1 MGLYGNIFLEN
12 NNKFLNEDLESLL
25 IKGIIEFGLDE
36 FDDENEVLEEGANI
50 EYAKI
55 FMSYKKE
62 FNSLMR
68 ESKKALKNKEYK
80 LATDKVQ
87 DASDVLT
94 KMKKEIKKI
103 PSDTSSAIVGTIFS
117 ILESIAGVILLD
129 IAYKAGIKF
138 ASSTANNI
146 LYSGGNVITSGFA
159 STLIAS
165 LSGFGI
171 GANIGKKIVAGF
183 ITITNTYKD
192 FKNNKV
198 NNADA
203 LNIYR
208 QKIISN
214 IDFLRYCT
222 IDLKNIIKE
231 KEKKD
236 SKK

>member
-62 FNSLMR
+62 FNSLMK
-68 ESKKALKNKEYK
+68 ESKKALKNKEFK

-87 DASDVLT
+87 AASDVLT

-117 ILESIAGVILLD
+117 ILESIAGVILLVFIYSTGLD
-129 IAYKAGIKF
+129 LGTSTIKK
-138 ASSTANNI
+138 I
-146 LYSGGNVITSGFA
+146 LYSGGSKTSALVAGNIVA
-159 STLIAS
+159 ALP
-165 LSGFGI
+165 GFGI
-171 GANIGKKIVAGF
+171 GANIGKKLIIGLTTVV
-183 ITITNTYKD
+183 NTSKD
-192 FKNNKV
+192 FKNDKV
-198 NNADA
+198 NNSDA

-214 IDFLRYCT
+214 IDYLRIST
-222 IDLKNIIKE
+222 INLKAVIKE
-231 KEKKD
+231 KEKKE